1 MKISKEEL
9 IANQQIEIV
18 EYKEMLKENYELK
31 RILWGMFYCIGQPLN
46 DNILQFN
53 QDQQNW
59 CAKVVETIEKINCIK
74 EKE

>member
-9 IANQQIEIV
+9 IANQQIEII

-31 RILWGMFYCIGQPLN
+31 RTLWGMFYSMGQPLN

-59 CAKVVETIEKINCIK
+59 CSKVIEVIEKINCICND
-74 EKE
+74 